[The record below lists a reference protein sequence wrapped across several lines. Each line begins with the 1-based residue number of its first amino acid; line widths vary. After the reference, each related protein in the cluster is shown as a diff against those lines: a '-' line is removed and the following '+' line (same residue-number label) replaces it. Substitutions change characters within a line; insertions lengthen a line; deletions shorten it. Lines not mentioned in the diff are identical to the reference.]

1 MKEIQRKKLRTIQLA
16 FLLCLIIGSVLII
29 RHNQDMPYQ
38 HDSGMIFGTVY
49 NITYQSD
56 ANLKTEIEAALQQVD
71 KSLSPFNQ
79 HSIITKINNNQSME
93 TDKMFRNVFLLA
105 HKISEETN
113 GAFDI
118 TVAPLINLWGFG
130 FKKGT
135 NPDPNTVDSIMQF
148 VGYKKVTLQKDKVVK
163 NDPRL
168 MLDCSAIAKGYGCDV
183 VANLL
188 KRKEIRNFMVEIGG
202 EVVTYG
208 KNQQKEDWRIGV
220 IKPTDDS
227 LNTKQD
233 LQAVLRLTN
242 KALATSGNYRN
253 FYYKDGKKYAHT
265 VDPQTGYPV
274 QHNILSATVV
284 APTCAEADAYAT
296 SFMVL
301 GLQKAQ
307 KILERHDNLMAY
319 LIYTDEKGQY
329 NVWFSPRL
337 KDKIVE

>member
-1 MKEIQRKKLRTIQLA
+1 MKEIQRKKLHTIQLA

-148 VGYKKVTLQKDKVVK
+148 VGYKKITLQKDKVVK

-233 LQAVLRLTN
+233 LQAVLRLTD

-307 KILERHDNLMAY
+307 NILERHDNLMAY

>member
-183 VANLL
+183 IANLL

-307 KILERHDNLMAY
+307 KILERHENLMAY

>member
-1 MKEIQRKKLRTIQLA
+1 MKEIQRNKLRILQLA

-49 NITYQSD
+49 NIIYQSD
-56 ANLKTEIEAALQQVD
+56 TNLKNEIEAALQQVD
-71 KSLSPFNQ
+71 NSLSPFNL
-79 HSIITKINNNQSME
+79 HSVITKINNNQLME
-93 TDKMFRNVFLLA
+93 TDKMFRDVFLLA
-105 HKISEETN
+105 QNISEETN

-135 NPDPNTVDSIMQF
+135 DPDQHTVDSIMQF
-148 VGYKKVTLQKDKVVK
+148 VGYKKVKLQKNKVK
-163 NDPRL
+163 KSDPRL

-183 VANLL
+183 VASLL
-188 KRKEIRNFMVEIGG
+188 KRKEIQNFMVEIGG
-202 EVVTYG
+202 EVVTCG

-253 FYYKDGKKYAHT
+253 FYYKNGKKYAHT
-265 VDPQTGYPV
+265 VDPQTGFPV

-319 LIYTDEKGQY
+319 LIYTDEKGRY
-329 NVWFSPRL
+329 NVWYSPRL
-337 KDKIVE
+337 KEKIIN

>member
-1 MKEIQRKKLRTIQLA
+1 MKTIQRSKLRFLQLA

-38 HDSGMIFGTVY
+38 HDSGMVFGTVY
-49 NITYQSD
+49 NITYQND
-56 ANLKTEIEAALQQVD
+56 TNLKGEIEAALQQVD
-71 KSLSPFNQ
+71 NSLSPFNQ
-79 HSIITKINNNQSME
+79 HSVITKINSNQSME
-93 TDKMFRNVFLLA
+93 TDKMFRDVFLLA
-105 HKISEETN
+105 QNVSEETS

-118 TVAPLINLWGFG
+118 TVAPLVNLWGFG
-130 FKKGT
+130 FKKGIE
-135 NPDPNTVDSIMQF
+135 PDRQAVDSIMKF
-148 VGYKKVTLQKDKVVK
+148 VGYKKVTLQKGKVVK
-163 NDPRL
+163 TDPRL

-183 VANLL
+183 VASLL
-188 KRKEIRNFMVEIGG
+188 KRKDIQNFMVEIGG
-202 EVVTYG
+202 EVVTNG
-208 KNQQKEDWRIGV
+208 KNQKKEDWRIGV

-233 LQAVLRLTN
+233 LQAVLRLSN

-253 FYYKDGKKYAHT
+253 FYYKNGKKYAHT
-265 VDPQTGYPV
+265 VNPLTGFPV

-329 NVWFSPRL
+329 KVWFSPRL
-337 KDKIVE
+337 KDKIIK

>member
-93 TDKMFRNVFLLA
+93 TDKMFRNVFHLA

-135 NPDPNTVDSIMQF
+135 NPDQHTVDSIMQF
-148 VGYKKVTLQKDKVVK
+148 VGYKKITLQKDKVVK

-183 VANLL
+183 IANLL

>member
-183 VANLL
+183 IANLL

-233 LQAVLRLTN
+233 LQAVLRLTD